1 MWYNYNIHYFLKCKF
16 MTKAHKAKG
25 ILKYVKINDTIDD
38 EASLSSAIEEDDE
51 LIKLVCEREHKEEI
65 EVNIDDL

>member
-1 MWYNYNIHYFLKCKF
+1 
-16 MTKAHKAKG
+16 MTKDHKPKG

-51 LIKLVCEREHKEEI
+51 LIKLVYEREHQDEI
-65 EVNIDDL
+65 KVNIPHKCRLISYYEH

>member
-1 MWYNYNIHYFLKCKF
+1 
-16 MTKAHKAKG
+16 MTKDHKPKG

-51 LIKLVCEREHKEEI
+51 LIKLVYEREHQDEI
-65 EVNIDDL
+65 KVNIDDL